1 MKTDFSIQRINL
13 LLRKDRDLLFS
24 GRVRAFVRHCLWGVG
39 HPRSP
44 LLFPIIL
51 HFMGYEIP
59 YPYIICIGI
68 IGDFY
73 RFL

>member
-13 LLRKDRDLLFS
+13 LLRKDWIENKKKLAYGVLVILGVLFFLP
-24 GRVRAFVRHCLWGVG
+24 V
-39 HPRSP
+39 
-44 LLFPIIL
+44 IL

-59 YPYIICIGI
+59 YLYIICIGI
-68 IGDFY
+68 IRNFY

>member
-13 LLRKDRDLLFS
+13 LLRKDWIENKKKLAYGVLVILGVLLF
-24 GRVRAFVRHCLWGVG
+24 
-39 HPRSP
+39 
-44 LLFPIIL
+44 FPVIL

-59 YPYIICIGI
+59 YLYIICIGI
-68 IGDFY
+68 IGNFY

>member
-13 LLRKDRDLLFS
+13 LLRKDWIENKKKIS
-24 GRVRAFVRHCLWGVG
+24 LWGIG

-44 LLFPIIL
+44 LLFPVIL

-59 YPYIICIGI
+59 YLYIICIGI

>member
-13 LLRKDRDLLFS
+13 LLRKDWIENKKKL
-24 GRVRAFVRHCLWGVG
+24 AYG

-44 LLFPIIL
+44 PFFPVIL

-59 YPYIICIGI
+59 YLYIICIGI
-68 IGDFY
+68 IGNFY

>member
-13 LLRKDRDLLFS
+13 LLRKDWIENKKKL
-24 GRVRAFVRHCLWGVG
+24 AYGVLVI
-39 HPRSP
+39 RSP
-44 LLFPIIL
+44 LLFPVIL

-59 YPYIICIGI
+59 YLYIICIGI
-68 IGDFY
+68 IRNFY

>member
-13 LLRKDRDLLFS
+13 LLRKDWIENKKKLAYGCWS
-24 GRVRAFVRHCLWGVG
+24 
-39 HPRSP
+39 SSESSS
-44 LLFPIIL
+44 FPIIL